1 MIQNVTVTPGV
12 RLRQPV
18 FDYFARISKAYR
30 PMTTLRNAVTALV
43 LSIVALVVTEV
54 WLRGKTLPTIQGVT
68 AQAAISDQVLLI
80 PSATCHHELRR
91 MLNTDLR
98 ASARSGSHAF
108 RVNSFGCRGREAEIP
123 ATEGTLR
130 ILVLGDNSICGTE
143 VDESETV
150 SARLQQF
157 LTKQTTRPLEVVNGG
172 IPGYCP
178 LLAWLKFEQDLA
190 MLKPDVV
197 ILHVDMS
204 DVADD
209 LCFRSLLLS
218 ENNHAVC
225 SHPTMRLK
233 PKPENALAYFVR
245 ESAMAN
251 WLFAEAR
258 QQGPEMLAMTNA
270 ASNANEFAWITDDPS
285 DVRLQIRHA
294 LEPITR
300 LKEAV
305 EASGGQLLVTTA
317 PVMWQVVPAD
327 AAPELSRQYGIRGTT
342 PFRSRFPF
350 EILQAYCSHIQV
362 RFCDTSPT
370 FSSGKDP
377 SKLFSTETPV
387 LSRVGMALYAREIAR
402 YLIINPPSEW

>member
-1 MIQNVTVTPGV
+1 M
-12 RLRQPV
+12 
-18 FDYFARISKAYR
+18 AYR

-43 LSIVALVVTEV
+43 LSVVALVGVEV
-54 WLRGKTLPTIQGVT
+54 WLRGKTLPATQGVT
-68 AQAAISDQVLLI
+68 AQAPLADQVLLI

-91 MLNTDLR
+91 MLKMEHR
-98 ASARSGSHAF
+98 SSAGSSGHEF
-108 RVNSFGCRGREAEIP
+108 RVNSFGCRGSEPDIP
-123 ATEGTLR
+123 AAEGTLR
-130 ILVLGDNSICGTE
+130 ILVLGDNSICGSDVE
-143 VDESETV
+143 ESETV
-150 SARLQQF
+150 SARLHQF
-157 LTKQTTRPLEVVNGG
+157 LSKQTTRPLEVVNGG

-190 MLKPDVV
+190 KLQPDVV
-197 ILHVDMS
+197 ILHVDMT
-204 DVADD
+204 DIADD
-209 LCFRSLLLS
+209 LCYRSLLLS

-233 PKPENALAYFVR
+233 PKPENALAHFVK

-251 WLFAEAR
+251 WLFSEAR
-258 QQGPEMLAMTNA
+258 HQAPEMLSFATAAGNTND
-270 ASNANEFAWITDDPS
+270 FAWITDDPP
-285 DVRLQIRHA
+285 DVRLQVRHA

-317 PVMWQVVPAD
+317 PVIWQVASAD
-327 AAPELSRQYGIRGTT
+327 IAPEMSRHYSIRGVT

-362 RFCDTSPT
+362 QFCDTSPA
-370 FSSGKDP
+370 FAGGNDP

-402 YLIINPPSEW
+402 YLITNPPSEW

>member
-1 MIQNVTVTPGV
+1 
-12 RLRQPV
+12 
-18 FDYFARISKAYR
+18 
-30 PMTTLRNAVTALV
+30 MTTLRNAVTALMLSV
-43 LSIVALVVTEV
+43 LALVGVEV
-54 WLRGKTLPTIQGVT
+54 WLRGRTLPAIQGVT
-68 AQAAISDQVLLI
+68 AQATIADQVLLI

-91 MLNTDLR
+91 MLNTDHR
-98 ASARSGSHAF
+98 VSPSIGRHTF
-108 RVNSFGCRGREAEIP
+108 RTNSFGCRGSEPEIP
-123 ATEGTLR
+123 APEGTLR
-130 ILVLGDNSICGTE
+130 ILILGDNSICGTE

-172 IPGYCP
+172 TPGYCP

-190 MLKPDVV
+190 KLKPDVV
-197 ILHVDMS
+197 ILHVDMT
-204 DVADD
+204 DIADD
-209 LCFRSLLLS
+209 QCYRSVLLS

-233 PKPENALAYFVR
+233 PKPENTLAYFVR
-245 ESAMAN
+245 ESAVAS
-251 WLFAEAR
+251 WLFTKAR
-258 QQGPEMLAMTNA
+258 QQGPEILSMANA
-270 ASNANEFAWITDDPS
+270 APYANEFAWITDDPP
-285 DVRLQIRHA
+285 DVRLQVRHA

-317 PVMWQVVPAD
+317 PVMWQVAPAD
-327 AAPELSRQYGIRGTT
+327 AAPELSRKYGIRGAT

-370 FSSGKDP
+370 FSEGNDP
-377 SKLFSTETPV
+377 SGLFSTKSPV

-402 YLIINPPSEW
+402 YLIINPTSEW

>member
-1 MIQNVTVTPGV
+1 MA
-12 RLRQPV
+12 
-18 FDYFARISKAYR
+18 FR

-43 LSIVALVVTEV
+43 LSVVALVGAEF
-54 WLRGKTLPTIQGVT
+54 WLRAKTLPAVQSVT
-68 AQAAISDQVLLI
+68 AQATVADQALLI

-91 MLNTDLR
+91 MLTTDHR
-98 ASARSGSHAF
+98 ASARSGSHTF
-108 RVNSFGCRGREAEIP
+108 RINSFGCRGREPEIP
-123 ATEGTLR
+123 ATAGTLR

-190 MLKPDVV
+190 KLKPDIV

-204 DVADD
+204 DIADD
-209 LCFRSLLLS
+209 LCYRSLLLS

-233 PKPENALAYFVR
+233 PKPENALAHFIR
-245 ESAMAN
+245 ESAMAS

-258 QQGPEMLAMTNA
+258 QQGPEMLSMANA
-270 ASNANEFAWITDDPS
+270 ASNANEFAWITDDPP
-285 DVRLQIRHA
+285 DVRLQVRHA

-317 PVMWQVVPAD
+317 PVMWQVVPA
-327 AAPELSRQYGIRGTT
+327 AAALELSRQYGIRGTT

-350 EILQAYCSHIQV
+350 EILQAYCSHVQV

-377 SKLFSTETPV
+377 AKLFSTETPV

-402 YLIINPPSEW
+402 YLITNPPSEW

>member
-1 MIQNVTVTPGV
+1 M
-12 RLRQPV
+12 
-18 FDYFARISKAYR
+18 AYR

-43 LSIVALVVTEV
+43 LSVVALVGAEV
-54 WLRGKTLPTIQGVT
+54 WLRAKTLPTIQGIT
-68 AQAAISDQVLLI
+68 AQATIADQVLLV
-80 PSATCHHELRR
+80 PSATCHHELRC
-91 MLNTDLR
+91 MLKTEHR
-98 ASARSGSHAF
+98 ANACGGSHAF
-108 RVNSFGCRGREAEIP
+108 RINSLGCRGSEPEIP

-157 LTKQTTRPLEVVNGG
+157 LTKQTSRPLEVINGG

-178 LLAWLKFEQDLA
+178 LLAWLKFEQDLTK
-190 MLKPDVV
+190 LKPDIV
-197 ILHVDMS
+197 ILHVDMT
-204 DVADD
+204 DIADD
-209 LCFRSLLLS
+209 LCYRSLLLS

-233 PKPENALAYFVR
+233 PKPENALAHVVR
-245 ESAMAN
+245 DSAMAS
-251 WLFAEAR
+251 WLFTEAR

-270 ASNANEFAWITDDPS
+270 TSNAYEFAWITDDPP
-285 DVRLQIRHA
+285 DVRLQVRHA

-305 EASGGQLLVTTA
+305 EASGGQLLVITA
-317 PVMWQVVPAD
+317 PVMWQVVPAA

-342 PFRSRFPF
+342 PYHSRFPF
-350 EILQAYCSHIQV
+350 EILQAYCGHIQV

-377 SKLFSTETPV
+377 AKLFSTETPGF
-387 LSRVGMALYAREIAR
+387 SRVGMALYAREIAR
-402 YLIINPPSEW
+402 YLITNPPSEW